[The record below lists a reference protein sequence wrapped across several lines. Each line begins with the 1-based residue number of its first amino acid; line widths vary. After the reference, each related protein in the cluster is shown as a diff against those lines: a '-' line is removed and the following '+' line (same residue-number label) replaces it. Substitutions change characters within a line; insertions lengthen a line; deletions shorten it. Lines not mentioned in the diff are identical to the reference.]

1 MDRLTKKWG
10 SNPAVPCNF
19 DLGFIFDLDNGT
31 YSGLQEVFERL
42 AAYEE
47 TGLEPEVCAEYKKFE
62 DEVVRKGVT
71 FQRIVELMEAEKDGR
86 LVVLPFS
93 QGQVLLD
100 RSYPERP
107 DLLKN
112 FRVAIS
118 YEHCGIIFHQPL
130 NIFMDNVSKGF
141 ISQVSEETNAALK
154 GSEKHGA

>member
-1 MDRLTKKWG
+1 MDRLTMRNSDG
-10 SNPAVPCNF
+10 SVSQPLN
-19 DLGFIFDLDNGT
+19 LDWAAA
-31 YSGLQEVFERL
+31 LERL
-42 AAYEE
+42 ALYED
-47 TGLEPEVCAEYKKFE
+47 TGLDPEICAEYKKFE
-62 DEVVRKGVT
+62 DEIVSKGVT
-71 FQRIVELMEAEKDGR
+71 FKHIVDLMEAEKEGR

>member
-47 TGLEPEVCAEYKKFE
+47 TGLEPEVCADYKKFE
-62 DEVVRKGVT
+62 DEVVRKDVT

-118 YEHCGIIFHQPL
+118 YEHSGIIFHQPL

-154 GSEKHGA
+154 GCED